1 MTHAALNPAAASH
14 AVAASPTSD
23 MAEALPPAA
32 STASA
37 APPALHVH
45 WLRGAAAL
53 QQALPAWR
61 ALWQADAAADLFAS
75 PEWLAWLLE
84 SFGAGGPAGLA
95 LHQGPRFEAIATG
108 PWQLRVAVVTDEAGD
123 WLATWPLVATTGH
136 WRGAMRPLLASPL
149 NFHAPRSGL
158 TARRFDAAIA
168 RRLVQALRDER
179 GWQLLLPGGLPLA
192 DGRAALL
199 QQALAEA
206 GLVADGAQPWPSA
219 WLPFEGSFGDYI
231 GGPEQA
237 HFRRSLVKSR
247 NGLAREGE
255 LQWQCLAGAQ
265 ALAEG
270 LPAFLAVDAA
280 SWKAEGGESVGRDA
294 ALSARY
300 TALCHRLAE
309 QGWLEVWLLRQAG
322 RPIAAFLCPNDGRR
336 RYTLK
341 SSFVDGVGGNRSP
354 TLVLLHGLVQQA
366 WEAWDGRAGAGIDFV
381 GKVAFLDRW
390 ARQDLM
396 FSSGVW
402 WRSPWRRRAVRLQG
416 LWRRLRGVGGGR

>member
-1 MTHAALNPAAASH
+1 MTPATLTPAAGALPAALA
-14 AVAASPTSD
+14 PTH
-23 MAEALPPAA
+23 
-32 STASA
+32 TAQ
-37 APPALHVH
+37 PALRLH
-45 WLRGAAAL
+45 WLRDIDAL

-75 PEWLAWLLE
+75 PDWLAWLLQC
-84 SFGAGGPAGLA
+84 FGAGGPAGLA
-95 LHQGPRFEAIATG
+95 VHQAGPDGPRFDAIATG
-108 PWQLRVAVVTDEAGD
+108 PWQLRVVVVTDDAGD
-123 WLATWPLVATTGH
+123 WLAAWPLVATRGH

-168 RRLVQALRDER
+168 RRLVQALRDEP

-206 GLVADGAQPWPSA
+206 GLVADGAHTWPGA
-219 WLPFEGSFGDYI
+219 WLPFEGSFADYL

-255 LQWQCLAGAQ
+255 LQWQCLSGDQ

-294 ALSARY
+294 VLRAHY
-300 TALCHRLAE
+300 GALCQRLAE

-354 TLVLLHGLVQQA
+354 TLVLLHGLVQRA
-366 WEAWDGRAGAGIDFV
+366 WERWDGRAGAGIDFV

-390 ARQDLM
+390 AREDLL

-402 WRSPWRRRAVRLQG
+402 WRSPWRRRVVRLQG
-416 LWRRLRGVGGGR
+416 LWRRLRAAGGGR